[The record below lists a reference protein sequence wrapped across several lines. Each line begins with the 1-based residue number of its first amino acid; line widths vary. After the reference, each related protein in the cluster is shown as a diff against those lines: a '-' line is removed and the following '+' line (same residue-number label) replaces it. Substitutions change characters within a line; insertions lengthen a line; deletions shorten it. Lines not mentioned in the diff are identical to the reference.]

1 MSKHPTPSE
10 IEDFVQGRLAPGL
23 FPRIARHLLRGCP
36 SCNALLAPHYEG
48 LATSVSAPSPDTATV
63 HDEILDRAL
72 SLLRPYRRYL
82 RRVEIRRKKIAAI
95 LSEDEGLNV
104 LISRSSDPRL
114 SGLGAVKALLDHSW
128 AVRHESP
135 KKMVRLARLAVHFSS
150 SLDARW
156 HDERDSAD
164 WQARAWGELGN
175 AYRVA
180 DDLDEAEWAF
190 GLAFEFFLR
199 GTGDVHLKVKLYDLH
214 ASFLGTRRQFD
225 LAFAALDIVHS
236 TYLEIGDSH
245 LAGKALITKAMYL
258 HYSNQTEMARAVN
271 EQAMQ
276 MIDQTRDSNLLF
288 FSVHNQIDFLVACG
302 RFREARNTLFRFSS
316 HLQSLE
322 GRVYK
327 LRLRW
332 IKARISAGLR
342 MWKSAETDLLHVKAG
357 FEEEGKGFAAALAS
371 LDLALLWMRQSR
383 YEETERLVLEASE
396 VFVALR
402 IQREALGAMMVL
414 KESFEKQKGS
424 IGLLEDVV
432 EFLRRWHPSS
442 NDRFMPRGE

>member
-1 MSKHPTPSE
+1 LSKHPKPSE
-10 IEDFVQGRLAPGL
+10 IEDFVHGRLASSL

-36 SCNALLAPHYEG
+36 SCNALLAPHYQG
-48 LATSVSAPSPDTATV
+48 LVTSIPEPPPDAVTV
-63 HDEILDRAL
+63 HDEILDRAF
-72 SLLRPYRRYL
+72 SLPRPYRRYL
-82 RRVEIRRKKIAAI
+82 KREEIRRRKIAAI
-95 LSEDEGLNV
+95 LSEGEGLEA
-104 LISRSSDPRL
+104 LISRADPQLR
-114 SGLGAVKALLDHSW
+114 GLGAVKALLDHSW
-128 AVRHESP
+128 TVRHESP
-135 KKMVRLARLAVHFSS
+135 KEMVRLARLAVHFSR
-150 SLDARW
+150 SLDTRW
-156 HDERDSAD
+156 HDERDTAD

-175 AYRVA
+175 AHRVS
-180 DDLDEAEWAF
+180 DDLDEAERAF

-199 GTGDVHLKVKLYDLH
+199 GTGDVHLKTKLYDLH

-225 LAFAALDIVHS
+225 LAFAALDIVYS
-236 TYLEIGDSH
+236 TYLEIGESH

-302 RFREARNTLFRFSS
+302 KFREARITLFRFSS

-327 LRLRW
+327 LRLCW

-342 MWKSAETDLLHVKAG
+342 KWKSAEADLLHVKVG
-357 FEEEGKGFAAALAS
+357 FEQEGKGFAAALAS
-371 LDLALLWMRQSR
+371 LDLALVWMRQSR

-414 KESFEKQKGS
+414 KEAFEKQKGS